1 MIIGK
6 NPVRSPSSILS
17 LIETHPNTLPTV
29 PNTRPPPTE
38 DNPDSE
44 ETAMHAAMQR
54 ELDEDEKQLVSGK
67 SIEIKIS
74 DSTPAGA

>member
-1 MIIGK
+1 
-6 NPVRSPSSILS
+6 
-17 LIETHPNTLPTV
+17 
-29 PNTRPPPTE
+29 
-38 DNPDSE
+38 
-44 ETAMHAAMQR
+44 MHAAMQR